1 MAEARFPSPAERE
14 KRGKL
19 VELLDEGKVLIGVD
33 VTRDG
38 VELPPHLMERPVVWL
53 ALSRRFGL
61 DVFEVG
67 PLEIR
72 ANLSFGG
79 VRHLCVVPW
88 VAVFQMT
95 SEATGE
101 EAVFADALSPPVL
114 RMFATALQRRLSEA
128 EEEAPTPTLVESPGG
143 GDDRS
148 DGDSEPAGDEAPDAD
163 EGREESARRDD
174 AKDSPPRRPHLRL
187 VD

>member
-33 VTRDG
+33 ATRDG
-38 VELPPHLMERPVVWL
+38 VQLPAHLMERPVVWL

-67 PLEIR
+67 PLEVR

-88 VAVFQMT
+88 AAVFQMT

-128 EEEAPTPTLVESPGG
+128 EQQAPSPALVEATGEHDPDEPGDG
-143 GDDRS
+143 AP
-148 DGDSEPAGDEAPDAD
+148 DGDGAGRAETV
-163 EGREESARRDD
+163 RRDD
-174 AKDSPPRRPHLRL
+174 KADDPPRRPHLRL

>member
-14 KRGKL
+14 KRAKL
-19 VELLDEGKVLIGVD
+19 VELLDDGKVLIGVD

-38 VELPPHLMERPVVWL
+38 VELPAHLMERPVIWL

-67 PLEIR
+67 PLEVR

-88 VAVFQMT
+88 TAVFQMT
-95 SEATGE
+95 SEASGE
-101 EAVFADALSPPVL
+101 EVVFADALSPPVL

-128 EEEAPTPTLVESPGG
+128 EQEAPTAELVEPRATDGEES
-143 GDDRS
+143 GDADDER
-148 DGDSEPAGDEAPDAD
+148 PAGDERAETPRGEDGEPAD
-163 EGREESARRDD
+163 R
-174 AKDSPPRRPHLRL
+174 PRRPHLRL